1 MKKYFTKSLW
11 LIIAALL
18 VVSCSKEDGVMDSS
32 RGHKTKRIFK
42 REAENDGRT

>member
-1 MKKYFTKSLW
+1 MLQGNEAEGADT
-11 LIIAALL
+11 
-18 VVSCSKEDGVMDSS
+18 